1 MQRFWL
7 WWEPGTNDRAAIAS
21 LTLAVGMLLRC
32 SAGIAEDF
40 KKEYWATS
48 LAGPVDEDILQGLY
62 DAVDRGEVGWLD
74 VDSKYSIRPL
84 KSGINLIF
92 YHVGGNCYIGSD
104 CERFPSSEPTGDR
117 WNDSERVIDLDDPLA
132 KEIVIRDLL
141 ALVRKA
147 DEIAPD
153 GAIVG
158 VHVDN
163 VHRLGAVALANL
175 FNGLLAAV
183 EAARQQ
189 GSISKTREVG
199 YVAKNN
205 PKAFRQALEQR
216 LLEILPLYQI
226 NENARLNQDGTLD
239 RESLIAQDIG
249 RRCDIPIFLKTFGS
263 DVAYAVEQ
271 DDAQIDIHVSKDMA
285 QEMAQKPNISGVA
298 WSVEE
303 ENYHPTMFVQGSPV
317 RQAPTRFC
325 GK

>member
-1 MQRFWL
+1 MEKFCLCWR
-7 WWEPGTNDRAAIAS
+7 PAMAS
-21 LTLAVGMLLRC
+21 LTLAIGTLLGC
-32 SAGIAEDF
+32 SAGLAEEF

-48 LAGPVDEDILQGLY
+48 LAGPVDEGILQGLY
-62 DAVDRGEVGWLD
+62 DAVDRGEIGWLD
-74 VDSKYSIRPL
+74 IDPKYSIPPL
-84 KSGINLIF
+84 KPGINLIF

-117 WNDSERVIDLDDPLA
+117 WSDSERVIDLDDPLA
-132 KEIVIRDLL
+132 REIVVRDLV
-141 ALVRKA
+141 ALVRHA
-147 DEIAPD
+147 DEVAPG

-158 VHVDN
+158 VHIDN
-163 VHRLGAVALANL
+163 VHRLGAVTLANF
-175 FNGLLAAV
+175 FNGFLIAV

-205 PKAFRQALEQR
+205 PKAFQQALEQR
-216 LLEILPLYQI
+216 LLEVLPLYQI
-226 NENARLNQDGTLD
+226 NENVRLNQDGTFD
-239 RESLIAQDIG
+239 RESRIAQEIG

-263 DVAYAVEQ
+263 DVAYTVEH
-271 DDAQIDIHVSKDMA
+271 DDEQINIHVSEDMA
-285 QEMAQKPNISGVA
+285 REMAQKPNISGVA